1 MLNTEFRPFD
11 MATHGLL
18 SGNSFSMS
26 IQGHLTI
33 VEITPVEPTRLERLG
48 GAFVPEWM
56 VPKEERKK
64 KYKIKVTV
72 LKDGKKYVEEH
83 EVKSIKAPTVK
94 DIKIGFEEQE
104 NKVIVEIINPQ
115 IKISKPSLFIKIFK

>member
-18 SGNSFSMS
+18 SGNSFTMS

-33 VEITPVEPTRLERLG
+33 VEITPVEPTPLEMIG
-48 GAFVPEWM
+48 GGFIPTWIYPEE
-56 VPKEERKK
+56 KRKK
-64 KYKIKVTV
+64 KYKIKVTI

-83 EVKSIKAPTVK
+83 EVKSIKTPTVK

-104 NKVIVEIINPQ
+104 NKVIVEIINPK
-115 IKISKPSLFIKIFK
+115 IKISKPSFIIRIFK

>member
-18 SGNSFSMS
+18 SGNSFTMS
-26 IQGHLTI
+26 VQGHLTI
-33 VEITPVEPTRLERLG
+33 VEITPVPPSPIDRLG

-56 VPKEERKK
+56 IPKEERKK

-72 LKDGKKYVEEH
+72 IKNGEQYVEEH
-83 EVKSIKAPTVK
+83 EVKSVKKPTVK
-94 DIKIGFEEQE
+94 DIKVGFEEDN

-115 IKISKPSLFIKIFK
+115 IKFSKPFIKLWKK